1 MNEEERRGLCD
12 RGFPKRH
19 ENEKFECGRAE
30 IKRITLL
37 QLHGAVYA
45 QDNRKPFF
53 GLIKAQ

>member
-45 QDNRKPFF
+45 QDRKPFL
-53 GLIKAQ
+53 G